1 MNRHYGSESYL
12 ALIGYMREK
21 IPDIALSTDIIVG
34 FPGETE
40 EDFADTLS
48 MLEKVRF
55 DAFFSFIYS
64 PRKGTPA
71 AEMEQ
76 IPDAVKN
83 DRFRRLL
90 EVQNRIS
97 LEKNREYVGKTE
109 RVLVEGVSKT
119 DPGMMTGRNEKNR
132 LVHFPGDVSLT
143 GTFANV
149 RITAADTYSLR
160 GELVF

>member
-1 MNRHYGSESYL
+1 
-12 ALIGYMREK
+12 
-21 IPDIALSTDIIVG
+21 
-34 FPGETE
+34 
-40 EDFADTLS
+40 

-97 LEKNREYVGKTE
+97 LEKNREYVGRTE